1 MKLRCRS
8 NGTVLSCRAP
18 AQLFR
23 NKKFRSEQRPAT
35 GEGAIRYHI
44 LDTMKS
50 GKRSPSAIVHD
61 TPVPARES
69 EEFWGS
75 DPIAATLRELDIPYI
90 SLVPGATYRGLHD
103 SIVNYLGNTKP
114 QMVLSIHEENAIG
127 VAHGYAKVTDRMIAA
142 AVHANIGLLR
152 TPMAIYNAWCDRAPI
167 LMLGATGP
175 WDATQRRP
183 WIDWVHTSADQ
194 GGLIRNF
201 TKWDNQPGSPGAA
214 MEALLRASQIAL
226 TAPKGPV
233 YINLEVEMQEKKIG
247 AMPKLPD
254 VARYRV
260 PKATLPAPDLVA
272 QAAKLLSG
280 AKRPVI
286 LMGRCSRGMEGWKQR
301 VALAEKLNA
310 PVLTSIKLAAS
321 FPTDHR
327 LHPVPPFQRLL
338 PEGKELIAAA
348 DVILSLDFLD
358 LAGIFKQT
366 FGTQDG
372 VAAKVIHVSC
382 DAYSHRGWSMDHQGL
397 PPVDVY
403 LMCETDAAVP
413 ALLDAVKPRVADAA
427 LPARVPLPPIP
438 EKVSLRGVGAALE
451 TATRGLD
458 ICYTRL
464 PLGWSGAYT
473 HFRHPLDYIGHD
485 GGAGVGSGP
494 SMTVG
499 AGLALKGTGRIPVA
513 LMGDG
518 DFLMGNTAVWTAA
531 HYQIGCLMIVCNNHS
546 FYNDEVHQGRMA
558 KARNRPAENAWIGQH
573 LTEPDVDIAGMA
585 RMMGAEGIGPV
596 DTVPG
601 VLPAI
606 QKGLELARDGKICVI
621 DMRVM
626 PGYDRGA
633 G

>member
-1 MKLRCRS
+1 MTDKPRS
-8 NGTVLSCRAP
+8 R
-18 AQLFR
+18 
-23 NKKFRSEQRPAT
+23 
-35 GEGAIRYHI
+35 
-44 LDTMKS
+44 
-50 GKRSPSAIVHD
+50 SAIVHD
-61 TPVPARES
+61 QPVPARES

-75 DPIAATLRELDIPYI
+75 DPVAAMLRALEIPYI

-103 SIVNYLGNTKP
+103 SIVNYLGNTVP
-114 QMVLSIHEENAIG
+114 QMVLSIHEENAIA
-127 VAHGYAKVTDRMIAA
+127 VAHGYAKVTDKMIAA

-152 TPMAIYNAWCDRAPI
+152 TPMAVYNAWCDRAPI

-214 MEALLRASQIAL
+214 MEALLRASQIAQ

-247 AMPKLPD
+247 AMPPLPD
-254 VARYRV
+254 VSRYPV
-260 PKATLPAPDLVA
+260 PQPTLPAPDLVA
-272 QAAKLLSG
+272 VAAKLLSE
-280 AKRPVI
+280 AKRPLI
-286 LMGRCSRGMEGWKQR
+286 LMGRCSRSMEGWKQR

-327 LHPVPPFQRLL
+327 LHPVPPFQSLL
-338 PEGKELIAAA
+338 PEAKELIAAA
-348 DVILSLDFLD
+348 DVILALDWLD
-358 LAGIFKQT
+358 LAGTFKQT
-366 FGTQDG
+366 FGTRDG

-382 DAYSHRGWSMDHQGL
+382 DAHSHRGWSMDHQGL
-397 PPVDVY
+397 PPMDAY

-413 ALLDAVKPRVADAA
+413 VLLDAVKQRMASAA
-427 LPARVPLPPIP
+427 MPARVPLPPMP
-438 EKVSLRGVGAALE
+438 AEVSLRGVGAALE
-451 TATRGLD
+451 AATRGID
-458 ICYTRL
+458 VCYTRL

-494 SMTVG
+494 GMSVG
-499 AGLALKGTGRIPVA
+499 AGLALKGSGRIPVGV
-513 LMGDG
+513 LGDG

-531 HYQIGCLMIVCNNHS
+531 HYQIPCVLVVCNNRS

-558 KARNRPAENAWIGQH
+558 KARGRPHENAWIGQH
-573 LTEPDVDIAGMA
+573 LTEPDIDIAGMA

-596 DTVPG
+596 DKVAD

-606 QKGLELARDGKICVI
+606 EQGLALAREGKICVI
-621 DMRVM
+621 DARVL

-633 G
+633 